1 MREIGTLFRRGDAD
15 SPAII
20 DWLVTM
26 AAMRQDQMSSQRKRA
41 PRFRVGDRVV
51 FLFGPQKVAGE
62 IVEDRGSL
70 GEYGRRL
77 YRVRINRG
85 EEDEISFEIPEED
98 IEAPEQLAA
107 HPETPGLRQEFDITY
122 TRTRNANTW
131 TATIKRGELYRGVRA
146 KGAVGYTTGRLEGQK
161 EAEENLGI
169 VTVFLECDQTMCDAR
184 SRVRPKAWPEMTD
197 RARRL
202 ADQMFKS
209 RHPDAV
215 IEHDVEED

>member
-1 MREIGTLFRRGDAD
+1 
-15 SPAII
+15 
-20 DWLVTM
+20 
-26 AAMRQDQMSSQRKRA
+26 
-41 PRFRVGDRVV
+41 
-51 FLFGPQKVAGE
+51 VAGE

-85 EEDEISFEIPEED
+85 EEDETTFEIPEED
-98 IEAPEQLAA
+98 IEAPEQLATQQ
-107 HPETPGLRQEFDITY
+107 ETPGLRQEFDIIY
-122 TRTRNANTW
+122 TRIKDANTW
-131 TATIKRGELYRGVRA
+131 ITTTKRGELYRGVRA
-146 KGAVGYTTGRLEGQK
+146 KGAVGYATGRWEGEK
-161 EAEENLGI
+161 EGEENHGT

-184 SRVRPKAWPEMTD
+184 SRVLPKAWREMTD

-215 IEHDVEED
+215 IEHDVEEN